1 MCIRDSGEESG
12 GGCPE
17 SVFSASVDIECGSAG
32 VKWIGAEGEGDH
44 FLALGAAG
52 SHAVN
57 VANNLPDDCG
67 RGGYGAGNTNR

>member
-1 MCIRDSGEESG
+1 M
-12 GGCPE
+12 
-17 SVFSASVDIECGSAG
+17 VAQKVYFDIECGSAE